1 MLEIV
6 SPEKYPLGDNARKY
20 FNEVGGTIGRAPDCF
35 WAIVDGSRILS
46 GHHAHI
52 SFARGQ
58 YVLTDTSTNG
68 VFVNDSA
75 VPLGYDK
82 SCVIQEGDTLTMGAF
97 EMRAWISQTSISG
110 EHTEIF
116 PSPSSHSVASPFD
129 LNSLCEDPFSA
140 NFPEQKNSQDIS
152 CRKNFCPE
160 DKCLED
166 SCPEDNWHNKNID
179 VTSTR
184 SEEQIRSLHSVLS
197 AAGLSLEDYEVY
209 GESLLH
215 AIGTVFKES
224 VTGLQKLLR
233 SRTALKNEF
242 RLSMTM
248 INVDENNPLKLTS
261 SYQQAL
267 RVALEEKQGYLS
279 LDHAIVEGFQDI
291 QDHQLAVMAGMKAGF
306 DYMMKRLDPEAL
318 DNRNLKSRKKLFFS
332 IGRKSRCWDSY
343 QRLYSD
349 LVDDEDV
356 FRSLFSDS
364 FERAYNQHMEKVKLS
379 EAK

>member
-6 SPEKYPLGDNARKY
+6 SSEKYTLGDNARKY

-35 WAIVDGSRILS
+35 WAIADGSRILS

-68 VFVNDSA
+68 VFVNDSE

-82 SCVIQEGDTLTMGAF
+82 CCVIQEGDSLTMGAF

-116 PSPSSHSVASPFD
+116 PSPSSKSVASPFN
-129 LNSLCEDPFSA
+129 LNSLHEDPFLT
-140 NFPEQKNSQDIS
+140 NFSDKRDSHDIS
-152 CRKNFCPE
+152 GSEN
-160 DKCLED
+160 
-166 SCPEDNWHNKNID
+166 NWHNKNTD
-179 VTSTR
+179 VNGVR
-184 SEEQIRSLHSVLS
+184 FEEKSRSLRYVLS

-248 INVDENNPLKLTS
+248 INADENNPLKLTS
-261 SYQQAL
+261 NYQQAL

-318 DNRNLKSRKKLFFS
+318 DSRVLKSRKKLFFS

-343 QRLYSD
+343 HRLYSD

-356 FRSLFSDS
+356 FRSLFSDP
-364 FERAYNQHMEKVKLS
+364 FERAYNQYLEKVKLS
-379 EAK
+379 ASK